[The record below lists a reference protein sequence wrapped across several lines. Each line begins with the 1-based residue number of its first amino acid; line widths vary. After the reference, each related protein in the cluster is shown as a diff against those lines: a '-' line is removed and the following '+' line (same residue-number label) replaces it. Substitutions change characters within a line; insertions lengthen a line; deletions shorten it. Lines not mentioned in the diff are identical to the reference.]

1 MNKLQYDSFY
11 KFLVSVGIILIT
23 APIIGIYYYFTG
35 TYDIIITQE
44 EFSQLS
50 EFSLQSL
57 NNRMAISK
65 IISIFFPWICFFLI
79 VFGISCVIYGCIKW
93 HKIQTDLDEQTH
105 LDTVMKRLNA
115 EKLTPS
121 EVAESKINEVFE
133 DSEISSGESNVLPS
147 RKQAIIRGFQIEDMF
162 FKYISKKLHKDY
174 DIQQNIRVGDKEYD
188 IVAISKRNGTDYVFE
203 IKAWNNSITNS
214 LYRHTLQRLKIAA
227 ENYGQLSNRKYIAKL
242 VIVSQPQYIKEFREH
257 FDRILNNP
265 KNNFDCEVEYYTEEQ
280 LSK

>member
-35 TYDIIITQE
+35 TDDILITQE
-44 EFSQLS
+44 EFAQLS

-57 NNRMAISK
+57 NNRMAISR
-65 IISIFFPWICFFLI
+65 IISSIFPWFCFLLMA
-79 VFGISCVIYGCIKW
+79 FGIFCVIYGCIKW

-121 EVAESKINEVFE
+121 EVAESKINEAFE
-133 DSEISSGESNVLPS
+133 DGEISSSESNVLPS

-162 FKYISKKLHKDY
+162 FKYISKKLHKNY

-203 IKAWNNSITNS
+203 IKAWNNSITHS
-214 LYRHTLQRLKIAA
+214 LYRNTLQRLKIAA

-242 VIVSQPQYIKEFREH
+242 VIVSQPQYIEEFKEH
-257 FDRILNNP
+257 FGRILNNP
-265 KNNFDCEVEYYTEEQ
+265 KNNFDCDIEYYTEEQ